1 MAKLIRLD
9 IVNGYPVS
17 VVAPAELEQGDML
30 AVKELATGEYQSF
43 ACELAKADSKG
54 MICIHASVPFGYADN
69 FVESEF
75 KVAKGDMARAYILAH
90 GDIVTI
96 AESCVAESVV
106 VGDTLGLHSS
116 KAGKLAKGGD
126 LFTVVAK
133 ENYGGQASIVIRK
146 H

>member
-30 AVKELATGEYQSF
+30 VAKGLAKGEYQTY
-43 ACELAKADSKG
+43 ACELAKADSQG

-75 KVAKGDMARAYILAH
+75 KVAKGEKARAYILAQ
-90 GDIVTI
+90 GDVVTI
-96 AESCVAESVV
+96 AESCVAEAVV
-106 VGDTLGLHSS
+106 VGDTLGLHTSIV
-116 KAGKLAKGGD
+116 GKLAKDGD
-126 LFTVVAK
+126 MFTVIAK
-133 ENYGGQASIVIRK
+133 EVYGGQPSIVIRK